1 MMVDSVA
8 VLIRGLSFIAM
19 FQAVGGAVFLA
30 LFGTDLR
37 LSGARILRL
46 LRIVTVIAI
55 ALVLLQFSFE
65 AARLAGEFSAL
76 WDKPMQE
83 LAWHS
88 AAGSAAELRLIGL
101 LLVLVGLYASGRF
114 TAGVLCIL
122 GTVVLAV
129 AFTVIGHTVAHPH
142 RIALALLLLAHL
154 LILCFWFGALWPLQQ
169 AVNHEAPAIAAAVLA
184 GFSRIAVWLVPGLLL
199 AGVTLVILLVPG
211 FSVFGQPYGWLLLA
225 KAAGFAALM
234 GFAALNKLRL
244 TPALLQNSPAA
255 VPRLRRSLMI
265 EYLIIAL
272 VLAVTAVMTGLY
284 SPD

>member
-19 FQAVGGAVFLA
+19 FQAVGGAVFLV

-76 WDKPMQE
+76 WDQQMQE
-83 LAWHS
+83 LAWDS
-88 AAGSAAELRLIGL
+88 AAGSALRLRLIGL
-101 LLVLVGLYASGRF
+101 LLVLVGLHTSRRSMTGL
-114 TAGVLCIL
+114 LCIL
-122 GTVVLAV
+122 GTLVLV
-129 AFTVIGHTVAHPH
+129 MAFTVIGHTVTHPH
-142 RIALALLLLAHL
+142 RTGLVLLLLAHL
-154 LILCFWFGALWPLQQ
+154 LILTFWFGALWPLRQ
-169 AVNHEAPAIAAAVLA
+169 AVNHEVPAIAVAVLA
-184 GFSRIAVWLVPGLLL
+184 AFSRLAVWLVPGLLV
-199 AGVTLVILLVPG
+199 AGVALVILLVPG
-211 FSVFGQPYGWLLLA
+211 FSVFGQAYGWLLLA
-225 KAAGFAALM
+225 KVAGFAALM

-244 TPALLQNSPAA
+244 IPAVLQNSPAT

-265 EYLIIAL
+265 EYLIIAM
-272 VLAVTAVMTGLY
+272 VLATTAVMTGLY

>member
-8 VLIRGLSFIAM
+8 VLIRGLSFIAL
-19 FQAVGGAVFLA
+19 FQAVGGALFVV
-30 LFGTDLR
+30 LFGADLR
-37 LSGARILRL
+37 LSAVHIRRL
-46 LRIVTVIAI
+46 LRIVTVLAI

-65 AARLAGEFSAL
+65 ATRLAGEFSAL

-88 AAGSAAELRLIGL
+88 AAGSALRLRLIGL
-101 LLVLVGLYASGRF
+101 LLVFVGLHTSRRSMTGL
-114 TAGVLCIL
+114 LCIL
-122 GTVVLAV
+122 GTVVVVV

-142 RIALALLLLAHL
+142 RTALVLLLLAHL
-154 LILCFWFGALWPLQQ
+154 LILAFWFGALWPLRQ
-169 AVNHEAPAIAAAVLA
+169 AVNHEVPATAAAVLA

-199 AGVTLVILLVPG
+199 AGITLVILLVPG
-211 FSVFGQPYGWLLLA
+211 FAVFGQPYGWLLLV
-225 KAAGFAALM
+225 KIAGFAALM
-234 GFAALNKLRL
+234 GFAALNKVRL

-265 EYLIIAL
+265 EYLIIAM
-272 VLAVTAVMTGLY
+272 VLATTAVMTGIY